1 LSDKPIRIGVV
12 GLGRAF
18 TLMLPAFTQDPRV
31 QLVAACDPREE
42 ARAAFKREFN
52 CAAHERVESL
62 VADANVELVYIA
74 SPHEL
79 HAQHTEL
86 AARAGKH
93 VLVEKPM
100 AISEN
105 ECARMIAACAH
116 ANVMLLVGHSHR
128 FDTPIQHARAQIAS
142 GALGRVRMVQMLNY
156 TDFLYRPRRAAELN
170 TELGGGVI
178 FSQAAH
184 QIDIVRT
191 LVDAPLQRVR
201 ALTGNWDARRDTE
214 GAYSALLWFA
224 SGATATLTYS
234 GYGAFNS
241 DLWCDEISELGS
253 QSQPDAFA
261 KTHARFAQNH
271 SDEDAAKNARGF
283 GGSASMQAAPVV
295 AYEHF
300 GPLIISCERG
310 GLRVTPKGVWTY
322 TEAGA
327 AFSPLAAPRIARQ
340 EVIDEVWGVLREGKP
355 NTQDGR
361 WSAHTVAACAALL
374 RSARTNA
381 DVTL

>member
-1 LSDKPIRIGVV
+1 MSKKPIRIGVV

-18 TLMLPAFTQDPRV
+18 TLMLPAFKQDPRV
-31 QLVAACDPREE
+31 QIVAAGDPREE
-42 ARAAFKREFN
+42 ARAAFTREFN
-52 CAAHERVESL
+52 CAAYESVDAL

-100 AISEN
+100 AISQD

-128 FDTPIQHARAQIAS
+128 FDIPIQHARAQIAS

-156 TDFLYRPRRAAELN
+156 TDFLYRPRRAAELD

-191 LVDAPLQRVR
+191 LIDSPLQRVR

-224 SGATATLTYS
+224 CGATATLTYS
-234 GYGAFNS
+234 GYGTFNS
-241 DLWCDEISELGS
+241 DVWCDEISELGS
-253 QSQPDAFA
+253 QIQPDAFA
-261 KTHARFAQNH
+261 KTHARFVQIQ
-271 SDEDAAKNARGF
+271 SDEDAGKNARGF
-283 GGSASMQAAPVV
+283 GGNAATKAASVV
-295 AYEHF
+295 AFEHF

-310 GLRVTPKGVWTY
+310 GLRVTPKGVWTF
-322 TEAGA
+322 TESGA
-327 AFSPLAAPRIARQ
+327 NFSAFATPRIARK
-340 EVIDEVWGVLREGKP
+340 EVIDEVCSVLREGNP
-355 NTQDGR
+355 NPHDGR
-361 WSAHTVAACAALL
+361 WSADTVAACAALL

-381 DVTL
+381 DVAL

>member
-1 LSDKPIRIGVV
+1 LSTTPIRIGVV

-31 QLVAACDPREE
+31 QIVAACDPREE
-42 ARAAFKREFN
+42 ARVAFQREFN
-52 CAAHERVESL
+52 CTAHESAEAL
-62 VADANVELVYIA
+62 VADTNVELVYIA

-100 AISEN
+100 AISQD
-105 ECARMIAACAH
+105 ECTRMIAACAH

-128 FDTPIQHARAQIAS
+128 FDTPVQHARAQIAS
-142 GALGRVRMVQMLNY
+142 GALGRVRMAQSLNY
-156 TDFLYRPRRAAELN
+156 TDFLYRPRRAAELDTN
-170 TELGGGVI
+170 LGGGVI

-191 LVDAPLQRVR
+191 LIDSPLQRVR
-201 ALTGNWDARRDTE
+201 AFTGNWDARRDTE
-214 GAYSALLWFA
+214 GGYSALLWFGC
-224 SGATATLTYS
+224 GATATLTYS
-234 GYGAFNS
+234 GYGTFNS
-241 DLWCDEISELGS
+241 DVWCDEISELGS

-261 KTHARFAQNH
+261 NTHARFANIQ
-271 SDEDAAKNARGF
+271 SDEAVAKNARGF
-283 GGSASMQAAPVV
+283 GGSGATQATPVV
-295 AYEHF
+295 AHEHF

-327 AFSPLAAPRIARQ
+327 AFSALAAPRIARR
-340 EVIDEVWGVLREGKP
+340 EVIDEVVSVLRDGNP
-355 NTQDGR
+355 NTYDGH
-361 WSAHTVAACAALL
+361 WSALTVAACAALL
-374 RSARTNA
+374 RSARTNS
-381 DVTL
+381 DVVL